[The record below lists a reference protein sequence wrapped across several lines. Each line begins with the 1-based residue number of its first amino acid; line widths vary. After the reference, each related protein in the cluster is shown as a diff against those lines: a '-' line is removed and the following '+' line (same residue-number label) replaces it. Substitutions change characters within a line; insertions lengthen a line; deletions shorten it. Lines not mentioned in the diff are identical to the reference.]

1 MENKVA
7 SEIEIKFDQLSF
19 ILIDKYSGG
28 RSKPFKLDWLIYG
41 DYDLEFESEETLPL
55 KDFHVFKDDFNLQIL
70 LNTAPTTPQPDTSNA
85 ADILKDWKEGLEKFI
100 ESADVDSAPIEL
112 LNLEAYIWLRGNK
125 TGRGIGA
132 EWSKSFFIP
141 IIERLRG
148 DVEYYKRERDYHKE
162 KQIEAELETEEIR
175 KEIERL
181 LANEKNANNLI
192 DLKTD
197 RIEKLQ
203 EEIRNYE
210 ASNTDGNTI

>member
-1 MENKVA
+1 MENNKEVIWWA
-7 SEIEIKFDQLSF
+7 VEIYLDMPTHKQCDLWKRMGYNEEFDWDKTGFDNAMRFFNWIVINNKKELF
-19 ILIDKYSGG
+19 IS
-28 RSKPFKLDWLIYG
+28 
-41 DYDLEFESEETLPL
+41 
-55 KDFHVFKDDFNLQIL
+55 L
-70 LNTAPTTPQPDTSNA
+70 LNTNKPATPQPDTSNA

-141 IIERLRG
+141 IIERLQENYHQINELYQG
-148 DVEYYKRERDYHKE
+148 FWKENKYLTHENER
-162 KQIEAELETEEIR
+162 
-175 KEIERL
+175 
-181 LANEKNANNLI
+181 
-192 DLKTD
+192 
-197 RIEKLQ
+197 LQ